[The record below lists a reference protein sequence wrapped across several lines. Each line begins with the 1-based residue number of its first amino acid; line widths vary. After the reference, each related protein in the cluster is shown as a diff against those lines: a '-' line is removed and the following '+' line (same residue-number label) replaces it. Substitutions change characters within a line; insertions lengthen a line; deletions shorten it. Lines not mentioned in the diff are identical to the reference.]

1 MAIKYRSNEIMHGE
15 DAPFYRSLFKAM
27 GYADEELDH
36 KPLIGIANSWS
47 TACPGSFNLD
57 KVNEFVKKG
66 VYSAGGTAV
75 EFGTIGCCDGV
86 AQGHIGMNFILPS
99 REIIA
104 NSVEIM
110 VQAHR
115 LDGIVLLC
123 SCDKIVPG
131 MLMAA
136 ARLDIPA
143 IVCVGGPML
152 GGIVFDG
159 RKSDL
164 TSIDEAKGMVA
175 TGAIS
180 NDEYMMDKRVAGFY
194 ATAFITQCLSLSLL
208 GKSLGMY
215 VTSVL
220 PSLNGTVIGLIA
232 VTVFFVLNLGGVN
245 IMADVQKLFTAIL
258 VIALLIFGFY
268 GMTQVNPSVY
278 DITQPGFFKN
288 GYGGFVAAIAI
299 YAYSTYG
306 QYMVMNFSKDA
317 ARPTKDV
324 PLAIIISTCIIF
336 VVYVSVAIVDCGL
349 LPIDQVA
356 NKPLTLAAKKL
367 FGVLYPVFIIGGPVM
382 ALMTTMNSTY
392 GSRANPILRAARDGW
407 FPEFV
412 GRTNSRNVPY
422 VIMFAVYLV
431 GILPLIFGLSIKEI
445 TSNLV
450 LVGYLLRMLT
460 AFSIFYMPTL
470 MKSQWEQSFLHVPNS
485 AFYIIMILTVLANVY
500 MVYLSLRGLSFIVM
514 IINII
519 FLAFCG
525 IYAVLRYNTGKVHMD
540 SVRKMV

>member
-1 MAIKYRSNEIMHGE
+1 
-15 DAPFYRSLFKAM
+15 
-27 GYADEELDH
+27 
-36 KPLIGIANSWS
+36 
-47 TACPGSFNLD
+47 
-57 KVNEFVKKG
+57 
-66 VYSAGGTAV
+66 
-75 EFGTIGCCDGV
+75 
-86 AQGHIGMNFILPS
+86 
-99 REIIA
+99 
-104 NSVEIM
+104 
-110 VQAHR
+110 
-115 LDGIVLLC
+115 
-123 SCDKIVPG
+123 
-131 MLMAA
+131 
-136 ARLDIPA
+136 
-143 IVCVGGPML
+143 
-152 GGIVFDG
+152 
-159 RKSDL
+159 
-164 TSIDEAKGMVA
+164 
-175 TGAIS
+175 
-180 NDEYMMDKRVAGFY
+180 
-194 ATAFITQCLSLSLL
+194 
-208 GKSLGMY
+208 
-215 VTSVL
+215 
-220 PSLNGTVIGLIA
+220 
-232 VTVFFVLNLGGVN
+232 
-245 IMADVQKLFTAIL
+245 
-258 VIALLIFGFY
+258 
-268 GMTQVNPSVY
+268 
-278 DITQPGFFKN
+278 
-288 GYGGFVAAIAI
+288 
-299 YAYSTYG
+299 
-306 QYMVMNFSKDA
+306 MVMNFSKDA

>member
-1 MAIKYRSNEIMHGE
+1 MSGTTRKLKLTDLVAISSGQVTGAGVIT
-15 DAPFYRSLFKAM
+15 
-27 GYADEELDH
+27 
-36 KPLIGIANSWS
+36 LIG
-47 TACPGSFNLD
+47 TA
-57 KVNEFVKKG
+57 
-66 VYSAGGTAV
+66 
-75 EFGTIGCCDGV
+75 IGV
-86 AQGHIGMNFILPS
+86 AGMSAWLAYGAAIFVGFLSILPFIFIS
-99 REIIA
+99 STTVLQGGEYSIVA
-104 NSVEIM
+104 N
-110 VQAHR
+110 
-115 LDGIVLLC
+115 
-123 SCDKIVPG
+123 
-131 MLMAA
+131 
-136 ARLDIPA
+136 
-143 IVCVGGPML
+143 
-152 GGIVFDG
+152 
-159 RKSDL
+159 
-164 TSIDEAKGMVA
+164 
-175 TGAIS
+175 
-180 NDEYMMDKRVAGFY
+180 MMDKRVAGFY